1 MHIVTSAM
9 TVPENV
15 VTNDQLAE
23 IMPTSDEW
31 IRTRTGIRE
40 RHIATA
46 ESNYSLGLSVSQ
58 QLLAN
63 ANLDATQLDFIIV
76 ATMSPDYATPGEA
89 NRIQAAIGASSAFA
103 FNINVACSG
112 FVYAMHLADKLL
124 QNGHYGI
131 VIGSEVLSRLVDW
144 QDRSTAVL
152 FGDGSG
158 GVLLKGDEA
167 AAPVVDLLSLGDTD
181 LSLKAGGEGKYF
193 AMNGRAVYQFAIR
206 EVPNSIQRVL
216 TQAEMVPDQIDW
228 VLLHQA
234 NARIIESVAKKLQL
248 PPERFL
254 QNIADFGNTSA
265 ASIPMLLHQAIQA
278 HTIQRGQ
285 QLVLS
290 GFGGGLSVGTMLL
303 RY

>member
-58 QLLAN
+58 QLLAS

-167 AAPVVDLLSLGDTD
+167 AAPVVDLLSLRDTD
-181 LSLKAGGEGKYF
+181 LSLKAGGEDKYF